1 MIKLEFFPPKVQKEE
16 RNPKNKIK
24 FKELITIKPKYIGLK
39 ETRGP
44 EPTLAGIKSMTSAT
58 VETTLTN

>member
-1 MIKLEFFPPKVQKEE
+1 MIKLEFFPQKEIQ
-16 RNPKNKIK
+16 NKIK

>member
-16 RNPKNKIK
+16 RNPKKIK

>member
-1 MIKLEFFPPKVQKEE
+1 MIKLEFFPPKVQKKE
-16 RNPKNKIK
+16 RNPKKIN